1 MVEDAHPGGSFVIF
15 DDLAHADSPQA
26 AEPFSAYQRQQ
37 YASISFFVCLGYR
50 HLDAKLEIVEW
61 LQSADCH
68 VPSLVHPTAHVHG
81 TAQIGPGVVVYP
93 MCNIDTGSRIGA
105 GAILH
110 NSVVV
115 SHDTEVGAGA
125 YLAPGVIT
133 SGFVTIGQRTFVGT
147 GSVVADGVSVGSDA
161 RVGIGTAVT
170 RDVEGATSVIGNP
183 MRVLDSPLRLD
194 R

>member
-15 DDLAHADSPQA
+15 DDLAHRDSPRSAQ
-26 AEPFSAYQRQQ
+26 PFSAFQREQ

-50 HLDAKLEIVEW
+50 HLETKLEIVEG
-61 LQSADCH
+61 LLAAGRNL
-68 VPSLVHPTAHVHG
+68 PSLVHPTAYVHG

-93 MCNIDTGSRIGA
+93 MCNIDTESRIRA
-105 GAILH
+105 AAILH

-133 SGFVTIGQRTFVGT
+133 SGFVTIGPRTFVGT
-147 GSVVADGVSVGSDA
+147 GSVVSDGVSVGSDA

-170 RDVEGATSVIGNP
+170 SDVEGATSVIGNP